1 MEDGHSGM
9 SFGVT
14 VGILKRLLDGKPLTA
29 IEDISENW
37 NKNGVGHHNDFSMQ
51 CIRCPSLFK
60 IEHYNDGSVT
70 YSDNDRVRCY
80 LKEGSSES
88 NFLSGLAQKI
98 VDERFPITM
107 PYFPDTIPY
116 KVEVEEFLTDR
127 MNGDFDTVA
136 IYNIRKPSGEI
147 VPVNRYFKED
157 RDSEDPFVEIG
168 LDEFELRK
176 NLHQC
181 RIEIEEL
188 NSAEDDI

>member
-1 MEDGHSGM
+1 
-9 SFGVT
+9 
-14 VGILKRLLDGKPLTA
+14 LT
-29 IEDISENW
+29 
-37 NKNGVGHHNDFSMQ
+37 
-51 CIRCPSLFK
+51 
-60 IEHYNDGSVT
+60 
-70 YSDNDRVRCY
+70 
-80 LKEGSSES
+80 